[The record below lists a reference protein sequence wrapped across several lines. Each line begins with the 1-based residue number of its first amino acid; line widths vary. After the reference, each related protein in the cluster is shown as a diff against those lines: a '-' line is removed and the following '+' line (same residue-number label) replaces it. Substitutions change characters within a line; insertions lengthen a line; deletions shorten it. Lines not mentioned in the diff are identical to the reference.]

1 MKLHEKVELISKK
14 LEILESLCN
23 KYNLKSQV
31 QPPYVFVGLYFCKA
45 YRFSILQSLSFSQ
58 MEELVLNHALE
69 EMGNEY

>member
-23 KYNLKSQV
+23 KYNLNCSV
-31 QPPYVFVGLYFCKA
+31 QPPHVFVGLYSCKG

-69 EMGNEY
+69 EME